1 MPKRLFFNLKPLKQD
16 TILKAAFL
24 EFSKSNFDQSS
35 INQIIKKANIARG
48 SFYLYFEDKEDLV
61 LTLLKYVLT
70 KNLDSYLQQ
79 LVKENLTPAV
89 LYRQFIMFM
98 FSVFDDPINHAFF
111 KKTYLAMNYRIKE
124 GFDEF
129 AKVFRQRVLDSI
141 KTQSNVLFN
150 HLTPPPIAI
159 EIVSLLTR
167 SLFEKKLAYGIDN
180 QTLLNHYDYVVLF
193 LNRK

>member
-1 MPKRLFFNLKPLKQD
+1 
-16 TILKAAFL
+16 
-24 EFSKSNFDQSS
+24 
-35 INQIIKKANIARG
+35 
-48 SFYLYFEDKEDLV
+48 
-61 LTLLKYVLT
+61 
-70 KNLDSYLQQ
+70 
-79 LVKENLTPAV
+79 
-89 LYRQFIMFM
+89 
-98 FSVFDDPINHAFF
+98 
-111 KKTYLAMNYRIKE
+111 MNYRIKE

-150 HLTPPPIAI
+150 HLNPPPIAI

-180 QTLLNHYDYVVLF
+180 QTLLHHYDDVVLF